1 MATNNVNLGI
11 GRATGMFYHAAENT
25 ALPAYPSAAL
35 DAAWKE
41 VGAISEDGIT
51 FSPAKD
57 SDTLKNWAKQ
67 VERLLPSED
76 NPSVQAPII
85 YTTSESMKTIFG
97 SSFVTVGAAGAGH
110 GATVKVSIAPNNLP
124 GKEAYLFLM
133 KDGDD
138 LLMLGTSS
146 GVIKAVDDVEMGPS
160 DAITWTATIE
170 ADSWTFVKEDTS
182 SLSS

>member
-11 GRATGMFYHAAENT
+11 GRATGMFYHAPEGT
-25 ALPAYPSAAL
+25 ALPSYPSESLAT
-35 DAAWKE
+35 AWVE

-57 SDTLKNWAKQ
+57 SETLKNWAKE

-85 YTTSESMKTIFG
+85 YTTEESLKAVFG
-97 SSFVTVGAAGAGH
+97 EDYVTTTAAVSGSH
-110 GATVKVSIAPNNLP
+110 GGLVSVEINPNNLP
-124 GKEAYLFLM
+124 DKEAYLFIM

-138 LLMLGTSS
+138 LLMLGTTS
-146 GVIKAVDDVEMGPS
+146 GIIKAVDDVEMSPAA
-160 DAITWTATIE
+160 AITWTVTIE
-170 ADSWTFVKEDTS
+170 SDTWTFLKE
-182 SLSS
+182 LPE